1 MLVFDLRGT
10 DFEMDDLVTNKV
22 SVSMR
27 NAINVNSQRNHL
39 LGKTVKHLEA
49 ERDLRLLNLQMK
61 KDEVV
66 FGSPSPRG
74 RGLGKSSI
82 ASDGVRSGSQQDIYN
97 LTVSSNKDEESTRFH
112 KASNLPPLQLDQP
125 SLIATPPRTR
135 RATSIRMAGSPNSAP
150 HSPLESYIPSHK
162 NLTRQFSSS
171 HLPTAGTNSTESTR
185 ELRRENSAEGKQQFS
200 PRLLGSST
208 HPPGA
213 TSGVSQF
220 DLPQRPRTASS
231 SKDAAGSEVH
241 RGLLLR
247 PVSLS
252 KEQTKAKEIKKAS
265 VFNRL
270 YTSGKKRYGNK
281 VTREISLALDNPK
294 LEATRRRSISLPDL
308 SEILDKL
315 KTCRYLRDNSQ

>member
-1 MLVFDLRGT
+1 M
-10 DFEMDDLVTNKV
+10 TNKV
-22 SVSMR
+22 SFSMR
-27 NAINVNSQRNHL
+27 NAISVNSQRNHL
-39 LGKTVKHLEA
+39 LGKKVKHLEA
-49 ERDLRLLNLQMK
+49 ERDLRLVNLQMK

-74 RGLGKSSI
+74 RGLGKSPI
-82 ASDGVRSGSQQDIYN
+82 ASDGVRSGTPMSQQDIYN
-97 LTVSSNKDEESTRFH
+97 LTASSSKDEESTRLH
-112 KASNLPPLQLDQP
+112 KASNLPPLQLDQA

-150 HSPLESYIPSHK
+150 QSPLESYIPSHK

-171 HLPTAGTNSTESTR
+171 QVPTGTNSTESTR

-213 TSGVSQF
+213 ASGVFKF

-247 PVSLS
+247 PVSSS
-252 KEQTKAKEIKKAS
+252 KEQTKTRDVKKES

-270 YTSGKKRYGNK
+270 YSNGKKRDGNK
-281 VTREISLALDNPK
+281 LTREISLAKGNPK
-294 LEATRRRSISLPDL
+294 FEATRRRSISLPDL

>member
-1 MLVFDLRGT
+1 
-10 DFEMDDLVTNKV
+10 
-22 SVSMR
+22 MR

-66 FGSPSPRG
+66 FGSPSAAPSPRG
-74 RGLGKSSI
+74 RGRGKSPI
-82 ASDGVRSGSQQDIYN
+82 ASDGVKSGTPVSQQDIYN
-97 LTVSSNKDEESTRFH
+97 LTASSNKDEESTRLN
-112 KASNLPPLQLDQP
+112 KASNLPPLQLDQA

-135 RATSIRMAGSPNSAP
+135 RATSMRMAGSPNSAP
-150 HSPLESYIPSHK
+150 QSPLESYIPSHK

-171 HLPTAGTNSTESTR
+171 QVPSVGTNSTESTR

-213 TSGVSQF
+213 ASGVFKF

-247 PVSLS
+247 PVSS
-252 KEQTKAKEIKKAS
+252 CKEQTKTREVKKES

-270 YTSGKKRYGNK
+270 YSSGKKRDGNK
-281 VTREISLALDNPK
+281 VTREISLAMGNPK
-294 LEATRRRSISLPDL
+294 FEATRRRSISLPDL

>member
-1 MLVFDLRGT
+1 
-10 DFEMDDLVTNKV
+10 
-22 SVSMR
+22 MR

-74 RGLGKSSI
+74 RGLGKPTI
-82 ASDGVRSGSQQDIYN
+82 ASDAVRSGTPVSQQDIYN
-97 LTVSSNKDEESTRFH
+97 LTASSNKDEESTRLN
-112 KASNLPPLQLDQP
+112 KASNLPPLQPDQA

-135 RATSIRMAGSPNSAP
+135 RATSMRMAGSPNSAP
-150 HSPLESYIPSHK
+150 QSPLESYIPSHK

-171 HLPTAGTNSTESTR
+171 QVPTAGTNSTESTR
-185 ELRRENSAEGKQQFS
+185 DLRRENSAEGKQQFS

-213 TSGVSQF
+213 ASGVFKF

-247 PVSLS
+247 PVSSS
-252 KEQTKAKEIKKAS
+252 KEQTKAKEVKKES

-270 YTSGKKRYGNK
+270 YSSGKKREGNK
-281 VTREISLALDNPK
+281 VTREISLTMGNPK
-294 LEATRRRSISLPDL
+294 FEATRRRSISLPDL

>member
-1 MLVFDLRGT
+1 
-10 DFEMDDLVTNKV
+10 
-22 SVSMR
+22 MR

-39 LGKTVKHLEA
+39 LGKTMKHLEA
-49 ERDLRLLNLQMK
+49 ERDLQLLNLQMK

-74 RGLGKSSI
+74 RGLGKSPI
-82 ASDGVRSGSQQDIYN
+82 ASDGVRPGTPMSQQDIYS
-97 LTVSSNKDEESTRFH
+97 LTASSNKDEESTRLH
-112 KASNLPPLQLDQP
+112 KASNLSPLQRDQA

-135 RATSIRMAGSPNSAP
+135 RATSIRMAGSTNSAP
-150 HSPLESYIPSHK
+150 QSPSESISSHK

-171 HLPTAGTNSTESTR
+171 QVPTAGTNSTESTR
-185 ELRRENSAEGKQQFS
+185 ELRRENSAVGKQQFS

-213 TSGVSQF
+213 ASGVFKF

-247 PVSLS
+247 PVSSS
-252 KEQTKAKEIKKAS
+252 KEQTKTREVKKES

-270 YTSGKKRYGNK
+270 YSSGKKRDGNK
-281 VTREISLALDNPK
+281 VTREISLAMGNPK

>member
-1 MLVFDLRGT
+1 
-10 DFEMDDLVTNKV
+10 MDDLVTNKV
-22 SVSMR
+22 SFSMR

-39 LGKTVKHLEA
+39 LGKTMKHLEA

-74 RGLGKSSI
+74 RGLGKSPI
-82 ASDGVRSGSQQDIYN
+82 ASDGVRPGTPMSQQDIYS
-97 LTVSSNKDEESTRFH
+97 LTASSNKDEESTRLH
-112 KASNLPPLQLDQP
+112 KASNLPPLQRDQA

-135 RATSIRMAGSPNSAP
+135 RATSIRMAGSTNSAP
-150 HSPLESYIPSHK
+150 QSPPESYIPSHK

-171 HLPTAGTNSTESTR
+171 QVPTAGTNSTESTR
-185 ELRRENSAEGKQQFS
+185 ELRRENSAVGKQQFS

-213 TSGVSQF
+213 ASGVFKF

-247 PVSLS
+247 PVSSS
-252 KEQTKAKEIKKAS
+252 KEQTKTREVKKES

-270 YTSGKKRYGNK
+270 YSSGKKRDGNK
-281 VTREISLALDNPK
+281 VTREISLAMGNPK